1 MLFLYL
7 SPRIFLI
14 TLFISLNWILV
25 SAQQSTVQIIGMV
38 IDAQSKQPLAGAT
51 IYLDHTTKATL
62 SSDSGNFA
70 LKNIPS
76 GNYKLIISYVG
87 YSSAF
92 VDLNEKDIPNLIVEL
107 TPSVKLLDEVAITAN
122 PNWQEYFLLF
132 KMFFL
137 GKEGQYCTIKNPKT
151 LSFDHND
158 TSYVLT
164 AQAAKPLIIENQ
176 ALGYRIYYELNSFVH
191 YAGRTSYS
199 GYTRFE
205 KMTAANSKEQKKWK
219 SNREKAYFGSSIHF
233 MRSLVNKTSKEEGF
247 VMKKL
252 VKSNLKKSEENEFKS
267 TDTIVTMQWNGRD
280 YFAKDTTVLSGLG
293 SLIGSRK
300 MGYDRLY
307 PEELPYDSVV
317 TTNLN
322 GKNKLSFNNSL
333 FVTYRK
339 KKNVTSILTMLTPET
354 FVDIHG
360 NLANPQAVLHEGYW
374 ATLRIADQLP
384 FDYVPDKD

>member
-1 MLFLYL
+1 MLLLNFYL
-7 SPRIFLI
+7 RIFLI
-14 TLFISLNWILV
+14 TLFTSFNCSMV
-25 SAQQSTVQIIGMV
+25 FSQQSTMEITGKV
-38 IDAQSKQPLAGAT
+38 IDAQSNQPLSGAT
-51 IYLDHTTKATL
+51 VYLDHTTKATI
-62 SSDSGNFA
+62 SSDSGSFV

-76 GNYKLIISYVG
+76 GNYKLIVSYIG
-87 YSSAF
+87 YNSAF
-92 VDLNEKDIPNLIVEL
+92 ADLSENNIPNLIVEL
-107 TPSVKLLDEVAITAN
+107 TPGVKLLDEVAITAN

-137 GKEGQYCTIKNPKT
+137 GKGGQYCTIKNPKT

-164 AQAAKPLIIENQ
+164 AQAGKPLIIENQ

-205 KMTAANSKEQKKWK
+205 EMTAANSKEQKKWK
-219 SNREKAYFGSSIHF
+219 SNREKAYLGSSVHF

-252 VKSNLKKSEENEFKS
+252 VKANLRKSEENEFKS
-267 TDTIVTMQWNGRD
+267 TDTIVTMQWNGRN
-280 YFAKDTTVLSGLG
+280 YFAKDTTVLSGAG
-293 SLIGSRK
+293 SLISRSK
-300 MGYDRLY
+300 VGYDLLY

-317 TTNLN
+317 TANLN
-322 GKNKLSFNNSL
+322 GNYKLSFNNSL
-333 FVTYRK
+333 FVIYKK

-354 FVDIHG
+354 FVDTHG

-384 FDYVPDKD
+384 FDYLPDKD